1 MDGLTK
7 NPGLQYV
14 AEEIFLNLNLDTI
27 KKCVQVNESW
37 RKLLN
42 NPSFWLRKCI
52 KHGIIVDNKLDWEK
66 TVNITRNTETEENL
80 MYYLQNI
87 SDNIVVNKSS
97 PMIWA
102 AEHGHVDVV
111 KSLAPLIDNPNAP
124 LLDGRTPI
132 FSAAQN
138 GHIDVIKVLTPFTD
152 NPNAPDKSGDTPIY
166 RAALDGHFEIVNFLA
181 SWTDFDDLKEVF
193 LPPIGPYQCE
203 ICQVITDTKGEFII
217 HIIAKHREI
226 LDEDVIR
233 SLKSDV
239 VKSAIKESR
248 KQGRKRSKKSPGNKA
263 EKVFGQEALHQ

>member
-1 MDGLTK
+1 MLQLSME
-7 NPGLQYV
+7 GLQ
-14 AEEIFLNLNLDTI
+14 F
-27 KKCVQVNESW
+27 
-37 RKLLN
+37 
-42 NPSFWLRKCI
+42 
-52 KHGIIVDNKLDWEK
+52 
-66 TVNITRNTETEENL
+66 
-80 MYYLQNI
+80 
-87 SDNIVVNKSS
+87 
-97 PMIWA
+97 
-102 AEHGHVDVV
+102 
-111 KSLAPLIDNPNAP
+111 
-124 LLDGRTPI
+124 

-166 RAALDGHFEIVNFLA
+166 IAALAGHFEIVNFLA
-181 SWTDFDDLKEVF
+181 SWADPDDFEFEEEVF
-193 LPPIGPYQCE
+193 PSIGPYQCE